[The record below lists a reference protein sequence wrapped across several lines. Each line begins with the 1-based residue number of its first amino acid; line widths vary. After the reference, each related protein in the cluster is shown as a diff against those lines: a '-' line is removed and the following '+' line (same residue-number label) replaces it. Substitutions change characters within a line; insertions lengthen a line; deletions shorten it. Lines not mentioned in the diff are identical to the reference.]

1 MASIGAQFNIGSD
14 TKITILVNGSPLIAQ
29 IMTKFEAK
37 QRTTALN
44 SKAIDGVNRNR
55 ELPEG
60 WDIDMEWDRG
70 SSAID
75 DFVASEEANR
85 YAGLP
90 PSDIGILETTNNPDG
105 SVSRYRY
112 TNCTIKLDT
121 AGERSGDSKVTQK
134 ATLTATRRIPA

>member
-1 MASIGAQFNIGSD
+1 MPGMNDFNIGSD
-14 TKITILVNGSPLIAQ
+14 TKVTVLVNGAVLTAQ

-37 QRTTALN
+37 QKTSQLN

-70 SSAID
+70 NSVID
-75 DFVASEEANR
+75 DFVASEEAAR
-85 YAGLP
+85 YAGQP
-90 PSDIGILETTNNPDG
+90 PSEISILETTNNPDG

-112 TNCTIKLDT
+112 TKCTLKLDT

-134 ATLTATRRIPA
+134 ATLTATRRVLA